1 MADLDMASSPS
12 MPRTPDHRPATVL
25 VVETWA
31 VAAFGFAVGINQLG
45 TQSPVDAI
53 LPVAIFSVGVVGIL
67 TAVRRSLLHRSEG
80 ARTGSRL
87 GSPDPGIEVGFA
99 HLALGL
105 AALASVLWHW
115 GVTAQGA
122 VVGAY
127 GVILGATAVLDTTVA
142 VRARAAATTG
152 ADTPGTDWL
161 AGVEVAVIAAQGV
174 LLLVFAVA
182 ALADAGVQPF
192 N

>member
-1 MADLDMASSPS
+1 

-25 VVETWA
+25 ALGTWA

-53 LPVAIFSVGVVGIL
+53 LPVAVFSVGVVGIL
-67 TAVRRSLLHRSEG
+67 TAVRRSLLHRREA

-115 GVTAQGA
+115 GVTAQGS

-127 GVILGATAVLDTTVA
+127 GLILTATALMDAVVA
-142 VRARAAATTG
+142 VRARAAVATMAET
-152 ADTPGTDWL
+152 AGTDWL
-161 AGVEVAVIAAQGV
+161 AGLEVAVVAAQGV

-182 ALADAGVQPF
+182 ALADAGAQPF